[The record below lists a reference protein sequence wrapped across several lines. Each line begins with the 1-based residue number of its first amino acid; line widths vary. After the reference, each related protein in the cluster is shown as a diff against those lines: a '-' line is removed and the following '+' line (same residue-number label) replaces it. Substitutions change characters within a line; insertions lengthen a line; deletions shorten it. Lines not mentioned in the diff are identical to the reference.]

1 VWSIFRGKIR
11 AATQI
16 IKYPGRQKKTGVD
29 MDQITNKNFL
39 ARMLKQKEQAPSA
52 APAAHAGT
60 VMVVDDSRTIVHAL
74 QMLLVR
80 AGYST
85 VPAYDGVQAVEL
97 AKRHM
102 PDIILMDIVMP
113 NMNGFET
120 TRTLKADARTRPI
133 PIIIIS
139 GTDQIADRMWGT
151 RLGARA
157 FLSKPINKTEL
168 LAKIESLLSQGKRTA
183 PAPGISTTTT
193 PAR

>member
-1 VWSIFRGKIR
+1 
-11 AATQI
+11 
-16 IKYPGRQKKTGVD
+16 

-39 ARMLKQKEQAPSA
+39 ARMWKQKEEAPSA
-52 APAAHAGT
+52 SPERHAGT
-60 VMVVDDSRTIVHAL
+60 VLVVDDSRTIVHAL

-85 VPAYDGVQAVEL
+85 MPAYDGVQAVEL
-97 AKRHM
+97 ARRHM

-113 NMNGFET
+113 NMNGFEA
-120 TRTLKADARTRPI
+120 TRNLKADARTRPI

-139 GTDQIADRMWGT
+139 ATDQVSDRMWGT

-168 LAKIESLLSQGKRTA
+168 LAKIEALRSRENRAA
-183 PAPGISTTTT
+183 PASGVTTETH

>member
-1 VWSIFRGKIR
+1 
-11 AATQI
+11 
-16 IKYPGRQKKTGVD
+16 
-29 MDQITNKNFL
+29 
-39 ARMLKQKEQAPSA
+39 
-52 APAAHAGT
+52 
-60 VMVVDDSRTIVHAL
+60 
-74 QMLLVR
+74 MLLVR